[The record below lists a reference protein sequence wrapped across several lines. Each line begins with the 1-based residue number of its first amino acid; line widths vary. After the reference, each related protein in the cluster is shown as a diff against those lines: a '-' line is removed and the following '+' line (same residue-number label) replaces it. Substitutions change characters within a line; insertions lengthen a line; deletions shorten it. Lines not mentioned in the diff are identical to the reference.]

1 METTDVFANSYV
13 VELKEK
19 LENASNIVLTGHRS
33 PDGDA
38 IGSCLALWNHLK
50 ESGIKSYVVMPD
62 EFPNFLNWMP
72 GQDEIIL
79 HSSSPNQ
86 AEELLATADIMFCL
100 DYNSSSRVGEMQ
112 TALKSSNAFKVMIDH
127 HQQPDDFV
135 DLMFSDEKSCSTSEM
150 IFRLIEKWGEEENV
164 SAKTA
169 SCLYCGIMTDSGSFR
184 FPSVSPRTHQIA
196 ASLLKTGIE
205 HSSIHTKVYDNNR
218 EGQLKLFGYAIT
230 EKLQV
235 LLKYK
240 TAIISLSAEELNR
253 FGYKKGDTE
262 GLVNRALS
270 VEGVNF
276 AAFLHE
282 SGDRVKISFR
292 SVGEF
297 SVRDFSSN
305 HFDGGGHH
313 NAAGGSS
320 TESLEKVVSKL
331 ISLLPEYESQ
341 LNYSA
346 S

>member
-1 METTDVFANSYV
+1 METTDVFANSSV
-13 VELKEK
+13 VDLKVK

-50 ESGIKSYVVMPD
+50 ESGIHSSVVMPD

-72 GQDEIIL
+72 GQDEIVL

-86 AEELLATADIMFCL
+86 AEGLLLTADILFCL
-100 DYNSSSRVGEMQ
+100 DYNASSRVGEMQ
-112 TALKSSNAFKVMIDH
+112 SVLESSNAFKVMIDH

-135 DLMFSDEKSCSTSEM
+135 DLMISDEKSCSTSEM
-150 IFRLIEKWGEEENV
+150 IYRLLEIWGEHGNI
-164 SAKTA
+164 SANTA

-184 FPSVSPRTHQIA
+184 FPSVTPRTHKIT
-196 ASLLKTGIE
+196 ASLLETGID

-218 EGQLKLFGYAIT
+218 EGQLKLVGYAIT

-235 LLKYK
+235 FPKYK
-240 TAIISLSAEELNR
+240 TAIISLSANELNR
-253 FGYKKGDTE
+253 FGYEKGDTE

-320 TESLEKVVSKL
+320 TDSLDQVVAKL
-331 ISLLPEYESQ
+331 ISLLPEYESK
-341 LNYSA
+341 LNYEA